1 MTLNDSPVT
10 RLLLLTLVLAAVFV
24 SSSCNSAGL
33 GVGVNTGTRWGGSTG
48 PGVYVGG
55 PAGY

>member
-1 MTLNDSPVT
+1 MTLKAPAVN
-10 RLLLLTLVLAAVFV
+10 RLLILALLFATTVISA
-24 SSSCNSAGL
+24 SCNSSGL

>member
-1 MTLNDSPVT
+1 MTLNASPT
-10 RLLLLTLVLAAVFV
+10 RLLILALVFAATVIA
-24 SSSCNSAGL
+24 SSCNSSGL
-33 GVGVNTGTRWGGSTG
+33 GVGVNAGTRWGGNTG

>member
-1 MTLNDSPVT
+1 MISSPSPAR
-10 RLLLLTLVLAAVFV
+10 RLLIVALLLAATLV
-24 SSSCNSAGL
+24 SSSCNSSGL
-33 GVGVNTGTRWGGSTG
+33 GVGVNAGTRWGGSTG

>member
-1 MTLNDSPVT
+1 MTLNASPIK

-24 SSSCNSAGL
+24 SSSCNSSGL
-33 GVGVNTGTRWGGSTG
+33 GVGVNTGTRWGGNNG

>member
-1 MTLNDSPVT
+1 MTLPAPRIN
-10 RLLLLTLVLAAVFV
+10 RLLVIALVLVATAI
-24 SSSCNSAGL
+24 SSSCNSSGL

>member
-1 MTLNDSPVT
+1 MILSASHT
-10 RLLLLTLVLAAVFV
+10 RLLLVALVFAAAVV
-24 SSSCNSAGL
+24 SASCNSSGL
-33 GVGVNTGTRWGGSTG
+33 GVGVNAGTRWGGSTG

>member
-1 MTLNDSPVT
+1 MAVNTCPVK
-10 RLLLLTLVLAAVFV
+10 RLLIVVVVLAATAV
-24 SSSCNSAGL
+24 SSSCTSSGL
-33 GVGVNTGTRWGGSTG
+33 GVGVNAGTRWGGDNG

>member
-1 MTLNDSPVT
+1 MTLSTPPT
-10 RLLLLTLVLAAVFV
+10 RLLLLALVFAATVI
-24 SSSCNSAGL
+24 SSSCNSSGL
-33 GVGVNTGTRWGGSTG
+33 GVGVNAGTRWGGNTG

>member
-1 MTLNDSPVT
+1 MILSASPDK
-10 RLLLLTLVLAAVFV
+10 RLLILAVLFV
-24 SSSCNSAGL
+24 ATVVSASCNSSGL

>member
-1 MTLNDSPVT
+1 MTLNVSPIA

-24 SSSCNSAGL
+24 SSSCNSSGL
-33 GVGVNTGTRWGGSTG
+33 GVGVNAGTRWGGSTG